1 VDPACWGLAGMFLL
15 YSQSASV
22 AGVDMKF
29 FRRFAIGVGTVAELL
44 TYFGDNKRWWL
55 LPMLIILFLFGA
67 LIMAAQSS
75 VISPFIYSIF

>member
-1 VDPACWGLAGMFLL
+1 VGSACLWLAGTLL
-15 YSQSASV
+15 LNSHSASV

-29 FRRFAIGVGTVAELL
+29 FRRFAISVGTVAELL
-44 TYFGDNKRWWL
+44 SYFGDNKRWWL

-75 VISPFIYSIF
+75 VIGPFIYSIF